1 METTI
6 EIVRVLTHTQD
17 NLQDVVKR
25 IYYNLTGTKSGVS
38 YTSLNHWVDLSA
50 ADPNN
55 FIPYSQ
61 LTKPQ
66 LEAMITSSSSYT
78 GLKSHIERTLDDK
91 IAETTLTEKPLPFST

>member
-38 YTSLNHWVDLSA
+38 YTSQNHWVDLSA

-91 IAETTLTEKPLPFST
+91 IAETSLTEKPLPFST

>member
-25 IYYNLTGTKSGVS
+25 IYYNLTGTKSGIS
-38 YTSLNHWVDLSA
+38 YTSQNHWVDLSS

-66 LEAMITSSSSYT
+66 LEAMITSSSLYT

-91 IAETTLTEKPLPFST
+91 IAETSLTEKPLPFST